1 MAYKFESEVNMGT
14 IIFYL
19 SVAALCFIVYLVL
32 DREIYLSGKSV
43 KICRGKIDQIITDK
57 NTVQYLVVFYDK
69 DGNKHLTISPH
80 YSLEGKAFKV
90 GQKIDLT
97 YRQFRIFSLTIDAIR
112 IENANLIKKEPYKAL
127 LAMGAILVALAVIRI
142 ITML

>member
-1 MAYKFESEVNMGT
+1 MGT

-43 KICRGKIDQIITDK
+43 KSCRGKIDQIMTDE

-97 YRQFRIFSLTIDAIR
+97 YRQLKIFSLTIDAIR
-112 IENANLIKKEPYKAL
+112 IDNANLIKKEPYKAL
-127 LAMGAILVALAVIRI
+127 LVMGAVLVVLAIIRI